1 MVITDALLGEH
12 GVFHRML
19 EHIEHAVSSLDS
31 LPNLQNR
38 IATFAFALE
47 SHAALEDELLFIALE
62 SHLGTQGGPLAVMR
76 MEHDQITDLLGK
88 IESASDLDSTR
99 SFVKQMIQITRGHFQ
114 KEEQIL
120 FHMAHQFLDEEQLS
134 DLGEKWAQRHVPLIG
149 LDMP

>member
-1 MVITDALLGEH
+1 MLITDALLGEH
-12 GVFHRML
+12 GVFLLML
-19 EHIEHAVSSLDS
+19 GHIEHEESLLDS
-31 LPNLQNR
+31 LPSLQNR
-38 IATFAFALE
+38 IAAFTFALE

-62 SHLGTQGGPLAVMR
+62 SHLGTQGGPLVVMR

-88 IESASDLDSTR
+88 IESAADLDSAR

-120 FHMAHQFLDEEQLS
+120 FRMAHQFLDEEQLS
-134 DLGEKWAQRHVPLIG
+134 DLGEKWTQRHVPLIG